1 MLFVYDTY
9 LHIVCE
15 EKIFIL
21 VVLDMAELANEALEG
36 KGGKREK
43 KVGY

>member
-1 MLFVYDTY
+1 MILQ
-9 LHIVCE
+9 LQSIVCE
-15 EKIFIL
+15 EKMIIL

-43 KVGY
+43 KVSY

>member
-1 MLFVYDTY
+1 M
-9 LHIVCE
+9 
-15 EKIFIL
+15 FINL